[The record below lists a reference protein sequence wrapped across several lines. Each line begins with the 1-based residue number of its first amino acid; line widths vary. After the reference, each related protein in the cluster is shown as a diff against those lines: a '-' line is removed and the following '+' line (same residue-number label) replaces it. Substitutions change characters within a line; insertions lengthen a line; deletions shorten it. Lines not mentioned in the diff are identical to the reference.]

1 MKCRLSDV
9 IAESGCVMERRCTS
23 KVENKEKAARQIA
36 WKEGRNADL
45 RGGVLV
51 FSIHGQAAPSA

>member
-1 MKCRLSDV
+1 MSDV
-9 IAESGCVMERRCTS
+9 IAESVCVMGRRCIR

-36 WKEGRNADL
+36 WKEGGDAGL
-45 RGGVLV
+45 RGGGMPV